1 MIAENLPS
9 EKGAHFFHKYSYV
22 MEYAANNLLH
32 LPVLTE
38 EVLNYLQP
46 QSGHVILDCTV
57 GNGGHA
63 MKLLEKM
70 KPEGLLIGIDKDREI
85 LQVAKQMLS
94 KTATAGTFKLYHAD
108 YSEVDEVLR
117 QAGVEKVNGVLLDL
131 GASSVQFDQA
141 ERGFSFSKE
150 GPVDMRMDRSA
161 PGTARDLI
169 RRLSERELEEI
180 LKKYGEERWSKRI
193 ARAIQREEKQAGIT
207 STRQLAAVIER
218 VVPRGKSKI
227 HPATRVFQ
235 ALRIAVNRELES
247 LEVFLEKVP
256 NYMRTGAR
264 IVIISFHS
272 LEDRMVKQK
281 FIERA
286 NQQVFKVLTK
296 KPVTPG
302 EAERENNVRCRS
314 AKLRAAERI

>member
-1 MIAENLPS
+1 
-9 EKGAHFFHKYSYV
+9 

-94 KTATAGTFKLYHAD
+94 KTATMGTFKLYHAD

-141 ERGFSFSKE
+141 ERGFSFAKE

-193 ARAIQREEKQAGIT
+193 ARAIQREEKQAGVT

-247 LEVFLEKVP
+247 LEVFLEKVH

-272 LEDRMVKQK
+272 LEDRIVKQK